1 VTEEQAKRLGQ
12 QFGCGHM
19 TERDLFA
26 RLTQASGEMQM
37 LREENE
43 RLKAV
48 LAEIW
53 GVCTLSCDPYSYE
66 EFAPLLSEMIH
77 KAEQH
82 E

>member
-37 LREENE
+37 LREEN
-43 RLKAV
+43 
-48 LAEIW
+48 
-53 GVCTLSCDPYSYE
+53 
-66 EFAPLLSEMIH
+66 
-77 KAEQH
+77 
-82 E
+82 